1 MKTPHFKFE
10 TKFEAQFIKMYINTE
25 AELKKSI
32 AHKKEF
38 ITLN

>member
-1 MKTPHFKFE
+1 MKTPLFKFE
-10 TKFEAQFIKMYINTE
+10 TTFEAQFIKMYINTE